1 MMHLNKQL
9 HNHQVVLNILYK
21 ELFYH
26 LLFPSLESF
35 VIQNILAL
43 YLNYKPNEKNNNKI
57 LNKFIFL
64 SKLDWSRIA
73 IAHLFKITCNKM
85 DIPK

>member
-43 YLNYKPNEKNNNKI
+43 YLNYKP
-57 LNKFIFL
+57 
-64 SKLDWSRIA
+64 
-73 IAHLFKITCNKM
+73 
-85 DIPK
+85 